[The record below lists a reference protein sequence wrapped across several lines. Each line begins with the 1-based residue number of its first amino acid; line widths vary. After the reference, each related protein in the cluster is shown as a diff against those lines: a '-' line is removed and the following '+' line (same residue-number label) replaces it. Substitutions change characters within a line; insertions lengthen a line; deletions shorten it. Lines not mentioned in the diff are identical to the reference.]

1 MSTTAPESDLE
12 EEIRAEL
19 ERLEQI
25 FNEESQLESVS
36 LKPNRVSYSAYEYA
50 EAEGEKEELEDK
62 LNQLLSKADDW
73 KSQIEYVSRLNAG
86 LQAENLRLVKENASL
101 RQGGSSTNGTEIIP
115 PTASAAYKVDTDVEA
130 DHVYECFGSLS
141 QGSIALE
148 LLLAEAR
155 ARTANAEAALRDAE
169 MVKDAALQEL
179 EKERLLRIHVGRY
192 TTVRAHAHLS
202 LPWVY
207 FVYYS
212 PVAHGGSLSPSPCR
226 AEKERDAY
234 SAAYEASLQHFDKW
248 SRAARSKS

>member
-1 MSTTAPESDLE
+1 MQDSNNDLE
-12 EEIRAEL
+12 EEIRVEL
-19 ERLEQI
+19 EKLEQI
-25 FNEESQLESVS
+25 FNEESQLESLNPLAAS

-73 KSQIEYVSRLNAG
+73 KSQIDYVTRLNAG
-86 LQAENLRLVKENASL
+86 LQAENVRLAHENAAW
-101 RQGGSSTNGTEIIP
+101 RQSAPAAVAGSEITSTTEVAHGKGTMLEP
-115 PTASAAYKVDTDVEA
+115 
-130 DHVYECFGSLS
+130 HGVYECFGSLS

-155 ARTANAEAALRDAE
+155 ARAANAEAALRDT
-169 MVKDAALQEL
+169 VTIKDAALQEL
-179 EKERLLRIHVGRY
+179 QKERLLRIHVGKRP
-192 TTVRAHAHLS
+192 S
-202 LPWVY
+202 LY
-207 FVYYS
+207 EFC
-212 PVAHGGSLSPSPCR
+212 ANPSPPLLPIPFWPFPWLL

>member
-1 MSTTAPESDLE
+1 MSSTAPESDLE

-25 FNEESQLESVS
+25 FNDESQLESVNLHGGS

-101 RQGGSSTNGTEIIP
+101 RQGASSTNGTANVIIP
-115 PTASAAYKVDTDVEA
+115 LAANAEYKIETDIEA
-130 DHVYECFGSLS
+130 DRVYECFGSLS

-155 ARTANAEAALRDAE
+155 ARTASAEAALRDTE
-169 MVKDAALQEL
+169 TVKDAALQEL

-192 TTVRAHAHLS
+192 TSACVHAHLS
-202 LPWVY
+202 LPCV
-207 FVYYS
+207 FCV
-212 PVAHGGSLSPSPCR
+212 LFPCC
-226 AEKERDAY
+226 
-234 SAAYEASLQHFDKW
+234 SC
-248 SRAARSKS
+248 